1 MLRFYVEVARTAYR
15 RQLIYRWANLAGL
28 FTNVFFGAVFSYVI
42 IALYHARPVVTG
54 YNVQDALRYTWLVQ
68 AMIMVVL
75 PFNWL
80 DLMLTIRSGEVVTD
94 LSKPCDFYWY
104 WFSREIGRNIYYFFF
119 RFLPTY
125 LAGALLFGF
134 GLPGDWRSWLAYGL
148 AFPLG
153 AMMGIAYRFLYNV
166 IAFWIIEARAM
177 VTLAAVIALFFTGSY
192 IPLPFFPSWLRAI
205 SDWLPFNGLMNI
217 PVEIVLGKLDGSML
231 WLAFGRQIFWLIVL
245 TLIVRMLTLLASRR
259 VVVQGG

>member
-1 MLRFYVEVARTAYR
+1 MWRFYCEVARTAYR
-15 RQLIYRWANLAGL
+15 RQLIYRWANIAGL
-28 FTNVFFGAVFSYVI
+28 LTNVFFGIVFSYVI

-75 PFNWL
+75 PFGWF

-104 WFSREIGRNIYYFFF
+104 WFSREVGRSLYYTFF

-134 GLPGDWRSWLAYGL
+134 GLPGDWRSWLAYTV
-148 AFPLG
+148 AFTLG
-153 AMMGIAYRFLYNV
+153 AMTGIAYRFLYNV
-166 IAFWIIEARAM
+166 IAFWVIEARAM
-177 VTLAAVIALFFTGSY
+177 VTLAAVVALFFTGSY
-192 IPLPFFPSWLRAI
+192 IPLPFFPTWLRSIA
-205 SDWLPFNGLMNI
+205 DWLPFNGLMNI
-217 PVEIVLGKLDGSML
+217 PVEICLGKLSGPLL
-231 WLAFGRQIFWLIVL
+231 WLAFSRQIFWLILL
-245 TLIVRMLTLLASRR
+245 TLIVRGITSLASRR